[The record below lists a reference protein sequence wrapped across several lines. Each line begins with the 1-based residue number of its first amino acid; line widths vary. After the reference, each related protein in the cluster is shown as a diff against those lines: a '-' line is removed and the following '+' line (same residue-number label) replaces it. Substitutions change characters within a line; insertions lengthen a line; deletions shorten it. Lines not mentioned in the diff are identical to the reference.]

1 MMMGWHGQ
9 GKCHDDKK
17 SIILDKLV
25 DLLSVLIF
33 NFSKKMKKITVIL
46 RWWWDGMDGASV
58 TTIRRALLDKLVDL
72 LSVPIFNFN
81 KNDDDLDDDGMAWT
95 GQVSRR

>member
-1 MMMGWHGQ
+1 
-9 GKCHDDKK
+9 
-17 SIILDKLV
+17 
-25 DLLSVLIF
+25 
-33 NFSKKMKKITVIL
+33 
-46 RWWWDGMDGASV
+46 MDGASV

>member
-1 MMMGWHGQ
+1 MMGWHGQ

-33 NFSKKMKKITVIL
+33 NF
-46 RWWWDGMDGASV
+46 
-58 TTIRRALLDKLVDL
+58 
-72 LSVPIFNFN
+72 N